1 MRRAPVKKTFKLLV
15 VDDEK
20 DQRDLLAGALGK
32 EGYEA
37 LTAAGYDEAKALF
50 DGSLVDMVI
59 TDQKLGSGKDGLSI
73 LEYCR
78 KTNPEI
84 PVVLITAY
92 GNIDSAVTAMKYG
105 AYYYMT
111 KPIKLGELTELV
123 KKALEELE
131 IIRESRIL
139 QDMYVDEFSE
149 HPIVAQSREMKEV
162 LSLVSRVANYNIS
175 VLLTGESG
183 VGKEVVARAI
193 HKTSSRKE
201 NPFIAVNCSAIP
213 ETLLEAELFGAEK
226 GAYTGAV
233 TSRKGRLEL
242 AEGGS
247 LFLDEIGD
255 ITPTIQVKLL
265 RFLAEK
271 TYEKLGGEKT
281 VEADVR
287 IIAAT
292 NKDLI
297 SEMKNGRFREDLFY
311 RLNVVNIEIPPLRDR
326 REDIIP
332 LAKRI
337 LKNLSEKIPE
347 KKGLQLSWEAEKKL
361 ITCQWQGNIRELE
374 NTIQRAF
381 VLARGNV
388 INASDFSFAKETEDL
403 SLEAVEKKHIARI
416 LAVTSGNF
424 QKAADILKIH
434 RNTLREKMKGH
445 GLK

>member
-1 MRRAPVKKTFKLLV
+1 MPKKAFKLLV
-15 VDDEK
+15 IDDEK
-20 DQRDLLAGALGK
+20 DQKDLLAGALTK
-32 EGYEA
+32 EGYEVV
-37 LTAAGYDEAKALF
+37 TASDFTRATAVF
-50 DGSLVDMVI
+50 DNSLVDMVI
-59 TDQKLGSGKDGLSI
+59 TDMKLGEGKDGISI

-105 AYYYMT
+105 AYYYLT
-111 KPIKLGELTELV
+111 KPIKLEELMELV
-123 KKALEELE
+123 RKAIEELE
-131 IIRESRIL
+131 IIRDSRIL
-139 QDMYVDEFSE
+139 QDMYVEEFSE

-193 HKTSSRKE
+193 HRTSSRKE
-201 NPFIAVNCSAIP
+201 KPFIAVNCSAIP

-233 TSRKGRLEL
+233 ASRKGRLEL
-242 AEGGS
+242 AEGGT

-255 ITPTIQVKLL
+255 ISPVIQVKLL
-265 RFLAEK
+265 RFLSEK

-281 VEADVR
+281 IESDVR

-292 NKDLI
+292 NKDLS
-297 SEMKNGRFREDLFY
+297 SEMKKGNFREDLFY
-311 RLNVVNIEIPPLRDR
+311 RLNVVNIDIPPLRER

-332 LAKRI
+332 LARRI
-337 LKNLSEKIPE
+337 LKNLSDKNPE
-347 KKGLQLSWEAEKKL
+347 KKELRLSWEAEKTL
-361 ITCQWQGNIRELE
+361 VTCKWQGNIRELE
-374 NTIQRAF
+374 NAIQRAF
-381 VLARGNV
+381 VLSRGESIIV
-388 INASDFSFAKETEDL
+388 SDFSTKNQTEDL
-403 SLEAVEKKHIARI
+403 SLEAVEKMHIVRVLSI
-416 LAVTSGNF
+416 TSGNL
-424 QKAADILKIH
+424 QKASDILKIH
-434 RNTLREKMKGH
+434 RNTLREKMNRL

>member
-1 MRRAPVKKTFKLLV
+1 MPKKAFKLLV
-15 VDDEK
+15 IDDEK
-20 DQRDLLAGALGK
+20 DQKDLLAGALTK
-32 EGYEA
+32 EGYEVV
-37 LTAAGYDEAKALF
+37 TASDFTQATAVF
-50 DGSLVDMVI
+50 DNSLVDMVI
-59 TDQKLGSGKDGLSI
+59 TDMKLGEGKDGIAI

-105 AYYYMT
+105 AYYYLT
-111 KPIKLGELTELV
+111 KPIKLEELTELV
-123 KKALEELE
+123 RKAIEELE
-131 IIRESRIL
+131 IIRDSRIL
-139 QDMYVDEFSE
+139 QDMYVEEFSE

-193 HKTSSRKE
+193 HRTSSRKE
-201 NPFIAVNCSAIP
+201 KPFIAVNCSAIP

-233 TSRKGRLEL
+233 SSRKGRLEL
-242 AEGGS
+242 AEGGT

-255 ITPTIQVKLL
+255 ISPVIQVKLL
-265 RFLAEK
+265 RFLSEK

-281 VEADVR
+281 IESDVR

-292 NKDLI
+292 NRDL
-297 SEMKNGRFREDLFY
+297 SAEMKNGNFREDLFY
-311 RLNVVNIEIPPLRDR
+311 RLNVVNIDIPPLRER

-332 LAKRI
+332 LARRI
-337 LKNLSEKIPE
+337 LKNLSDKNPE
-347 KKGLQLSWEAEKKL
+347 KKELRLSWEAEKTL
-361 ITCQWQGNIRELE
+361 VTCNWHGNIRELE
-374 NTIQRAF
+374 NAIQRAF
-381 VLARGNV
+381 VLSRGESIV
-388 INASDFSFAKETEDL
+388 ISDFSLKHQGEDL
-403 SLEAVEKKHIARI
+403 SLESVEKRHISRVLSI
-416 LAVTSGNF
+416 TSGNL
-424 QKAADILKIH
+424 QKASDILKIH
-434 RNTLREKMKGH
+434 RNTLREKMNRL